1 MKAPRS
7 PDPVRDESAYWFARR
22 RERDFSAEEQARFAA
37 WLDAH
42 ERHRQEYELL
52 DGLWTAADLI
62 PAARLRQLCEEKRPS
77 SRRRFV
83 QLAAAAT
90 VAGVALGLG
99 WLLYPSGDY
108 RETLQTRVGERQ
120 EVTLPDGSVVQLNSR
135 TRLEIHYREGRRS
148 VELQTGE
155 ALFSVSRDP
164 ARPFVI
170 DAGPGQVTVTGTRFD
185 VLHEGGEVRVA
196 VESGTVQVAGKAAD
210 QPVILTA
217 GKGTRVDGQG
227 RVAPARDVN
236 LQAIVSW
243 RDGKLVF
250 DNATLAEVAAQ
261 VSRYRE
267 QPLRVDPSLANLRFS
282 SVFSSD
288 DTDTLLSALPRL
300 LPVQVRTLPDG
311 SSEIIPL

>member
-1 MKAPRS
+1 MKAPCS
-7 PDPVRDESAYWFARR
+7 SGQVRDEAAYWFARR
-22 RERDFSAEEQARFAA
+22 REQDFSAEEQARFDVWIA
-37 WLDAH
+37 AH
-42 ERHRQEYELL
+42 EQHRQEYELL
-52 DGLWTAADLI
+52 DGLWSATDLI
-62 PAARLRQLCEEKRPS
+62 PAARLRQLCEVERPN
-77 SRRRFV
+77 RRRFV

-90 VAGVALGLG
+90 VAGAALGLG
-99 WLLYPSGDY
+99 WLLSPTSDY
-108 RETLQTRVGERQ
+108 RETLQTRVGERR
-120 EVTLPDGSVVQLNSR
+120 EATLPDGSVVQLNSR
-135 TRLEIHYREGRRS
+135 TRLEIHYQAGRRS

-164 ARPFVI
+164 LRPFVV

-196 VESGTVQVAGKAAD
+196 VESGTVQVAGKTAA

-227 RVAPARDVN
+227 QVSPAQDVN
-236 LQAIVSW
+236 LQAIVAW
-243 RDGKLVF
+243 REGKLVF
-250 DNATLAEVAAQ
+250 DNASLAEVAAQ

-267 QPLRVDPSLANLRFS
+267 QPLRVDPSLAHLRFS
-282 SVFSSD
+282 SVFRSD
-288 DTDTLLSALPRL
+288 DTDALLGALPRL

>member
-1 MKAPRS
+1 MKAPCDS
-7 PDPVRDESAYWFARR
+7 DQVRDEAAYWFTRR
-22 RERDFSAEEQARFAA
+22 NEQDFSAEEQARFAA

-42 ERHRQEYELL
+42 EQHRHEYELL
-52 DGLWTAADLI
+52 DGLWNVADLI

-77 SRRRFV
+77 SRRRFI

-90 VAGVALGLG
+90 VAGAVLGMS
-99 WLLYPSGDY
+99 WLLLPAADY

-120 EVTLPDGSVVQLNSR
+120 EATLPDGSTVQLNSR
-135 TRLEIHYREGRRS
+135 TRLVIHYQADRRV

-164 ARPFVI
+164 ERPFVV

-196 VESGTVQVAGKAAD
+196 VESGTVQVTGDTAD

-217 GKGTRVDGQG
+217 GKGTYIDTQG
-227 RVAPARDVN
+227 RVAEAQAIN
-236 LQAIVSW
+236 LQAIVAW
-243 RDGKLVF
+243 REGKLVF
-250 DNATLAEVAAQ
+250 DNATLAEVVAQ

-267 QPLRVDPSLANLRFS
+267 RPLHVDPALAHLRFS
-282 SVFSSD
+282 SVFRSD
-288 DTDTLLSALPRL
+288 DTDTLLNALPRL
-300 LPVQVRTLPDG
+300 LPVKIHTLPDG
-311 SSEIIPL
+311 SNEIIPL